1 MTYREFAKYIRKQ
14 TGTNSNTFTDADLL
28 VYANIYK
35 DELAKR
41 IVRTKEDV
49 FGMPMV
55 IDLAI
60 NDDGSPQREYPLDPD
75 SFQQVKYVEA
85 KLDGVNTIPLTE
97 MDLTGY
103 RGSTDDADIANNFN
117 NTKGGAFFDL
127 FRGSLFI
134 YSGTFGV
141 VAQGLKLWTFQW
153 PAKFTSDILGTDEE
167 MSNDPSTTSAGF
179 PREFQELLAR
189 RVIIAKKTESDK
201 PVQLTDNEKKYD
213 SDLAIAL
220 DEFSNHDPI
229 FAALPEE
236 NRMDNGFNL

>member
-14 TGTNSNTFTDADLL
+14 TGTNTSTFTDADLL

-103 RGSTDDADIANNFN
+103 RGSTDEADIANHFN

-134 YSGTFGV
+134 YSGTFGA

-153 PAKFTSDILGTDEE
+153 PAKFTTDMLGTDEE

-201 PVQLTDNEKKYD
+201 PMQLTDNEKKYD
-213 SDLAIAL
+213 MDLATAL